1 MVDISQDQTLQIG
14 YLLQHLSAT
23 LAKQSDQLLMERLGI
38 GFSQFKI
45 MKMVQKHPQTTQRCI
60 AEQLGQ
66 TEASISRQVKLL
78 QEKGLIV
85 IAVSQDNRREHH
97 SVLTTKGERIVQE
110 VFRVLTETYTPMFA
124 ALGDRR
130 QKQMIEALGI
140 MHEHLCIAGK
150 IGACDQPHTN

>member
-1 MVDISQDQTLQIG
+1 MVDISKHPTLQIG

-45 MKMVQKHPQTTQRCI
+45 MKIVQKHPQVTQRTI

-78 QEKGLIV
+78 QDKGLIQV
-85 IAVSQDNRREHH
+85 VVAPENRRERH
-97 SVLTTKGERIVQE
+97 SALTPKGMRLVDE
-110 VFRVLTETYTPMFA
+110 VFRVLTESYAPMFA
-124 ALGDRR
+124 ELGDKR
-130 QKQMIEALGI
+130 QKQLVESLTV
-140 MHEHLCIAGK
+140 MHHHICVTGK
-150 IGACDQPHTN
+150 IGACDQLHK